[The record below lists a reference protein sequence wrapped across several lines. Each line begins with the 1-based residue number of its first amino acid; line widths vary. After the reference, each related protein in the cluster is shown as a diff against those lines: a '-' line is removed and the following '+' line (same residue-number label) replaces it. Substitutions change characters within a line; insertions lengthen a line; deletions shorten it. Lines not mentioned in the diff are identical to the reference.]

1 MPRNEPDTQHP
12 CLAVPERLNRVERP
26 EDIPAHG
33 QALRRV
39 RSALARLVRR

>member
-1 MPRNEPDTQHP
+1 MTRNEPDTHHP

-26 EDIPAHG
+26 EDVSPRSQG
-33 QALRRV
+33 LRRV